1 MDIVTFTSSKSTF
14 TDDQEYAIK
23 QYEKYERFE
32 DLCDKIAIIIKTYWL
47 TPISLLNNVNFL
59 TLTLHNIIQII
70 NKL

>member
-32 DLCDKIAIIIKTYWL
+32 DLCDKIAIIIKTY
-47 TPISLLNNVNFL
+47 
-59 TLTLHNIIQII
+59 
-70 NKL
+70 